1 MSISGTTELFRP
13 QWTKLAWHAH
23 LAREFTGGTPVPPFL
38 KCACHGPLGREFK
51 LRPLFAGSIFTFW
64 KRIEPLA
71 STTSLA
77 STPRKTQST
86 KRTPSITA
94 PGKLAIHITRGLA
107 RLLTFSSLT
116 LRTIGL

>member
-1 MSISGTTELFRP
+1 MQNGDRRSINIVPLHGFAVPSYQRI
-13 QWTKLAWHAH
+13 TK
-23 LAREFTGGTPVPPFL
+23 REPNYGE
-38 KCACHGPLGREFK
+38 LGREFK

-71 STTSLA
+71 STTSPA
-77 STPRKTQST
+77 STPRKTQLT
-86 KRTPSITA
+86 KRTSSITA

-107 RLLTFSSLT
+107 TLLTFSSLT